1 MIVGPLFFLVGMLIQ
16 RVVIEPNRF
25 AAEHNQLLLTL
36 GLALFLENLALV
48 LWQGDFRTVRPRYAS
63 ASFVLGEALVEVPRL
78 VACGGAVVMALALFA
93 FLRSTDV
100 GKAIR
105 ALAEEPEGALLMGID
120 VRRIRA
126 VAFGIGSGCV
136 AVAGAL
142 VTPFFYVAPDVGESF
157 NIMAF
162 VVVVLGGMGNFV
174 GALLGGF
181 IVGLAESLG
190 ATLLPG
196 SLKQLVVFALF
207 VLVLLFRPPDSS
219 GAGVVAEVLGAVALG
234 AARGAAVPAAVLPR
248 DPDQRAA
255 VRLPGLGLEHPRRL
269 RRTVLLRPR
278 RLLRHRR
285 LYLDAALPP
294 PGRLAVAG
302 HGGGRRPGRG
312 LRLWR
317 PAICRSATACAG
329 RTSRW

>member
-1 MIVGPLFFLVGMLIQ
+1 VYGLVACGLSLIFGVLRIINFAHGAVMMLGMYTTYWLFTLLKVDPYLSIVVTGPAFFVLGMVIQ
-16 RVVIEPNRF
+16 RTVIEPNRL

-48 LWQGDFRTVRPRYAS
+48 LWQGDFRTVRPPYAG

-78 VACGGAVVMALALFA
+78 VACGGAIVMALALFA
-93 FLRSTDV
+93 FLRTTDV

-120 VRRIRA
+120 VGRIRA

-207 VLVLLFRPPDSS
+207 VLVLLFRP
-219 GAGVVAEVLGAVALG
+219 AGLF
-234 AARGAAVPAAVLPR
+234 
-248 DPDQRAA
+248 
-255 VRLPGLGLEHPRRL
+255 
-269 RRTVLLRPR
+269 
-278 RLLRHRR
+278 
-285 LYLDAALPP
+285 
-294 PGRLAVAG
+294 
-302 HGGGRRPGRG
+302 GGGRGR
-312 LRLWR
+312 
-317 PAICRSATACAG
+317 
-329 RTSRW
+329 